1 MRRRRDVR
9 RDTLN
14 AAETDAETKDSVT
27 LLVCPI
33 SAGTH
38 AETTSARSI
47 MSFVGIRSRKLTKI
61 IEIGKIQW
69 QMPILPIQQ
78 HVACR
83 TSTSQMFTL
92 VSYSS
97 S

>member
-1 MRRRRDVR
+1 MLKKKSHGQVLFFVEFTPRQCLPPRRRDVR

-38 AETTSARSI
+38 AETTSYATPVI
-47 MSFVGIRSRKLTKI
+47 AV
-61 IEIGKIQW
+61 
-69 QMPILPIQQ
+69 
-78 HVACR
+78 
-83 TSTSQMFTL
+83 TSDHQ
-92 VSYSS
+92 
-97 S
+97 

>member
-1 MRRRRDVR
+1 MPRRRDGR

-14 AAETDAETKDSVT
+14 AAETKDSVT

-38 AETTSARSI
+38 AETTSARST

-61 IEIGKIQW
+61 IIGVWLNALAIEITGIT
-69 QMPILPIQQ
+69 
-78 HVACR
+78 R
-83 TSTSQMFTL
+83 
-92 VSYSS
+92 
-97 S
+97 